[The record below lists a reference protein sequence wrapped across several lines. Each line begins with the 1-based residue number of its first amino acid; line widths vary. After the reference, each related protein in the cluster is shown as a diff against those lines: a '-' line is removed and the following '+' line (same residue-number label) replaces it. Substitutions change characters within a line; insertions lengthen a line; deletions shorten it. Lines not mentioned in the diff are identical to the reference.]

1 MSIPADVAFR
11 RASRPFPAIGRCIT
25 REVSSNAENLRCRD
39 LTTLRAQQPCRTD
52 RGQGELGELPMSV
65 SQVCSEANTAALACA
80 FVSFGRFGTIATA
93 GARVV
98 HAGTAMLGLQMHK
111 RAARTL
117 SFVRD
122 CRALACVRET
132 LSRVPP
138 RRRSAAGRHLSDD
151 DGCADMGRL
160 PTTSCV
166 SFRPFRIHAKAA
178 ASGFRRI
185 SWSAWHAQVL
195 PRMDERQ

>member
-1 MSIPADVAFR
+1 
-11 RASRPFPAIGRCIT
+11 
-25 REVSSNAENLRCRD
+25 
-39 LTTLRAQQPCRTD
+39 
-52 RGQGELGELPMSV
+52 MSV
-65 SQVCSEANTAALACA
+65 SQVCSAANTAALACA
-80 FVSFGRFGTIATA
+80 FVSFGRVGTIATA

-98 HAGTAMLGLQMHK
+98 HAGTAMLGLQMHQ

-117 SFVRD
+117 SFRD
-122 CRALACVRET
+122 CRALAGVREI
-132 LSRVPP
+132 LRRVLP

-151 DGCADMGRL
+151 DGRADIGRL
-160 PTTSCV
+160 LTTSCV
-166 SFRPFRIHAKAA
+166 SFTAFRIHAKAA